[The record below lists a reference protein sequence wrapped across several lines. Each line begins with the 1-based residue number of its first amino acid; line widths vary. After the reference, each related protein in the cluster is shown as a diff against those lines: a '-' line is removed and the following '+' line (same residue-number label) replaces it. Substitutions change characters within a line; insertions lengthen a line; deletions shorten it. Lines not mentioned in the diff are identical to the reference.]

1 MKKIFHIGLSLLLL
15 ISTAGLSVS
24 KHICG
29 DNVHDIAILQPAS
42 NCHGEADMEMNGCC
56 EDETEHFKVDDDFQ
70 QESSL
75 EINYSAD
82 LLLFVTHFLE
92 INYNTQKNYLISYAN
107 YESPPDSGTDILI
120 RIQSF
125 LL

>member
-1 MKKIFHIGLSLLLL
+1 
-15 ISTAGLSVS
+15 
-24 KHICG
+24 
-29 DNVHDIAILQPAS
+29 
-42 NCHGEADMEMNGCC
+42 MNGCC
-56 EDETEHFKVDDDFQ
+56 EDKTEHFQVDDDFQ

-75 EINYSAD
+75 EINYTAD
-82 LLLFVTHFLE
+82 LLLFVTYFLE
-92 INYNTQKNYLISYAN
+92 IKYNIQENHLIAYTN